1 MSAALAGRALAA
13 PVDISREEA
22 ADAARRELSRRI
34 YHEDDPN
41 LLERAVRWVLERLGE
56 LLDSAAGAAPGGYA
70 GLVVL
75 LLLAVLVIVA
85 VRLRMGPL
93 AGTGEAGGR
102 LPEGDPTRS
111 AEDHRRLA
119 DAHAAAGRWAEAL
132 RERLRA
138 VLRELE
144 LRGLL
149 EEAPGRTAEEAA
161 REVGRVLPGQA
172 DALREVAGDF
182 ADVWYGGRRATAAM
196 DRRASDLDAAVR
208 ETAVPAAAVPAASV
222 PARW

>member
-1 MSAALAGRALAA
+1 MSAALAGRVLTA

-41 LLERAVRWVLERLGE
+41 LLERGVRWVFERLAE
-56 LLDSAAGAAPGGYA
+56 LLDAAAGAAPGGYA
-70 GLVVL
+70 GLLVL
-75 LLLAVLVIVA
+75 LALALLVVVA

-93 AGTGEAGGR
+93 ARTSGAGL
-102 LPEGDPTRS
+102 LPHSDPTRS

-119 DAHAAAGRWAEAL
+119 DEHAAVGRWAEAL

-144 LRGLL
+144 LRGVLD
-149 EEAPGRTAEEAA
+149 EAPGRTAEEAA
-161 REVGRVLPGQA
+161 RDVGLAMPAHA
-172 DALREVAGDF
+172 DALRAVARDF

-196 DRRASDLDAAVR
+196 AQRAGDLDAAVR
-208 ETAVPAAAVPAASV
+208 KAVPVTDPV
-222 PARW
+222 TAR